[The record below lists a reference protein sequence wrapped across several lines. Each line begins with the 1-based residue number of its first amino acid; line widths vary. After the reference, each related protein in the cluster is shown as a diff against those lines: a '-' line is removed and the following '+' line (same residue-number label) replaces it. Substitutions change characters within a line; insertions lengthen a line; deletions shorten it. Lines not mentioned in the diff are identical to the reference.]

1 MIAAL
6 EEILFRHRGF
16 VLALLALFTL
26 VSVGFCTRLELDTAV
41 ETHLPAEH
49 EYMRTFLDYQEA
61 LLGTDRVLV
70 VLRARQGDIWN
81 VASLRKLK
89 QVTDTLAALPGIDRR
104 TVMSLWTP
112 NVTYME
118 LTEEGLH
125 TEDIVGAEFNA
136 QKRHRSHS
144 THRPATAQKK
154 LKAEQQISA
163 SAQLYLGLQD
173 LQQLGLNFDLLTVV
187 LQR

>member
-26 VSVGFCTRLELDTAV
+26 VSVGFCTRLELDTTV

-89 QVTDTLAALPGIDRR
+89 QVTDTLAALPGIDPTHLLRAR
-104 TVMSLWTP
+104 C
-112 NVTYME
+112 
-118 LTEEGLH
+118 
-125 TEDIVGAEFNA
+125 AA
-136 QKRHRSHS
+136 RRHRVLRALPLPVHP
-144 THRPATAQKK
+144 HRPRRLHAAMGPPRHGVRRAPA
-154 LKAEQQISA
+154 LRRCRPDRSA
-163 SAQLYLGLQD
+163 LRDPEARAAIGVAASRG
-173 LQQLGLNFDLLTVV
+173 
-187 LQR
+187 RP

>member
-136 QKRHRSHS
+136 AEPHAGGGTANSQSGAARRPQRSPGLE
-144 THRPATAQKK
+144 RPYGGAG
-154 LKAEQQISA
+154 SR
-163 SAQLYLGLQD
+163 QLFCNRSG
-173 LQQLGLNFDLLTVV
+173 N
-187 LQR
+187 R